1 MKCQLQERLRA
12 TIGAIS
18 VTKVLVEGVDN
29 VGRRPYTRVVA
40 GSNPA
45 APTQVRRLFA
55 DPWSRLR
62 PAYSSEV
69 QQSDAVHDSSS
80 VDEVPFRLSPSR
92 LSAARVA
99 FEEAIV

>member
-45 APTQVRRLFA
+45 APTMA
-55 DPWSRLR
+55 DL
-62 PAYSSEV
+62 
-69 QQSDAVHDSSS
+69 
-80 VDEVPFRLSPSR
+80 L
-92 LSAARVA
+92 
-99 FEEAIV
+99 